1 MDEALVRI
9 LADHEL
15 KHQEI
20 RSIEDLSNQFEPLKI
35 AVNSLSSMV
44 THSTN
49 NTGTNTSNIPKP
61 TKVTYI
67 AFIIATG
74 KGKAKY
80 LDLTGSDRQRIFKLV
95 GEEARAR
102 DERYSVTD
110 RYSGLWIYNFAVH
123 LKWKQQGE
131 EQQKEGVQNWA

>member
-20 RSIEDLSNQFEPLKI
+20 RSIEGLINHFERLKI

-49 NTGTNTSNIPKP
+49 NQGLTPQIFQSQVHEPAKKIISYFTNVRRELGGN
-61 TKVTYI
+61 Y
-67 AFIIATG
+67 
-74 KGKAKY
+74 
-80 LDLTGSDRQRIFKLV
+80 
-95 GEEARAR
+95 
-102 DERYSVTD
+102 
-110 RYSGLWIYNFAVH
+110 
-123 LKWKQQGE
+123 
-131 EQQKEGVQNWA
+131 